1 MRKKDDEKEKN
12 IKAAVIK
19 LILHEGF
26 HGTSISKIAKEAGVS
41 PATLYIY
48 FDSKEMML
56 RDIYQDYAEE
66 IYHYMINSIHHGM
79 NGKQLIEIL
88 MRSYY
93 EYIQEN
99 EEIFNFVEQFS
110 HCPSLSCGC
119 AGIQGIFDI
128 NHLVSELKA
137 NEVIRDYYNENIL
150 SIIFYPVKSIVVD
163 HDKSRS
169 EQDELLE
176 EMIRI
181 IQNTL
186 LR

>member
-1 MRKKDDEKEKN
+1 MRKRDDEKEKS
-12 IKAAVIK
+12 IKKAVIK

-56 RDIYQDYAEE
+56 KDIYRDYAEE
-66 IYHYMINSIHHGM
+66 IYHHIINSIHQEM
-79 NGKQLIEIL
+79 SGKQLIEVL

-110 HCPSLSCGC
+110 HCPSLSGGC
-119 AGIQGIFDI
+119 SEMQGVFNI
-128 NHLVSELKA
+128 NHLIVELKA

-150 SIIFYPVKSIVVD
+150 SIIFYPVKSIAVD
-163 HDKSRS
+163 YNKSRI

-176 EMIRI
+176 EMISI

-186 LR
+186 LI